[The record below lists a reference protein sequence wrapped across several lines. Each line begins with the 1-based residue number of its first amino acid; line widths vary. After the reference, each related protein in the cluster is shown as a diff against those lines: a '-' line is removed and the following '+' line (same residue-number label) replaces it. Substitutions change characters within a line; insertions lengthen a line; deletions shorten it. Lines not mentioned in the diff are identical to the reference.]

1 MKSATGVAW
10 VVNHMIPG
18 DFMKH
23 IQNNHT
29 KHSFILSAIFGLSSL
44 LYMAVNTVAADNP
57 VCTDCPEDP
66 DSFLTMLEKHVPE
79 DSITAAAYYDTVDPL
94 GKKTTY
100 ADWLV
105 ETGFLAS
112 VADYQETGPLVI
124 NADKTVVHRNVADLG
139 FVRVMSS
146 RCEPRCGHRNP
157 KIYSVIENY
166 LNFDDAANRVD
177 RLASV
182 AMEWTSPADGSQ
194 PGRRFVTFYA
204 FTGPGERNV
213 VNSAGAHVPFAPDL
227 DTRGTKQVPGLC
239 STCHG
244 GGPRNL
250 KANGT
255 YRGKGDTGALFL
267 PLDLDNFEFDLDP
280 MRPTLSR
287 KRQESAYRK
296 MNQMALITH
305 ASIEEFDE
313 VAGIARLPAGH
324 ELIEGWYGGPGMPKK
339 TFDGEFVPVGWLP
352 PAAPEGADELYL
364 EVVAPAC
371 RSCHAQQGRSL
382 DFGTYEGFMVFSDAI
397 QDLVLRVECGLDD
410 DPNTR
415 QSGQDNQAVM
425 PLALETYKRF
435 WDRDTDPSTAISQAD
450 IFKGFVEK
458 VDCNNL

>member
-1 MKSATGVAW
+1 
-10 VVNHMIPG
+10 MI
-18 DFMKH
+18 H

-29 KHSFILSAIFGLSSL
+29 KHSYNNHTKHSYILSTIFAISSL

-57 VCTDCPEDP
+57 VCTIGCPEDP
-66 DSFLTMLEKHVPE
+66 NTFLTLLEKHVPE
-79 DSITAAAYYDTVDPL
+79 DSTTAAAYYDTVDPDGL
-94 GKKTTY
+94 KDTY
-100 ADWLV
+100 AKWLV
-105 ETGFLAS
+105 ETGFLALET
-112 VADYQETGPLVI
+112 DYQETGPLVI

-146 RCEPRCGHRNP
+146 RCVPNCNHRNP

-166 LNFDDAANRVD
+166 DNFLDAAAREN

-204 FTGPGERNV
+204 FTGFLGNRNV
-213 VNSAGAHVPFAPDL
+213 VNSASLSVPFAPDL
-227 DTRGTKQVPGLC
+227 DTRGPKQVPGLC

-244 GGPRNL
+244 GAPLNL

-255 YRGKGDTGALFL
+255 YRRKGDTGALFL
-267 PLDLDNFEFDLDP
+267 PLDIDNFEFDP
-280 MRPTLSR
+280 INRTLSGKEQR
-287 KRQESAYRK
+287 AYRK

-305 ASIEEFDE
+305 ASIEEYDE
-313 VAGIARLPAGH
+313 VADITRAPAGH
-324 ELIEGWYGGPGMPKK
+324 ELIEGWYGGPGMPNKK
-339 TFDGEFVPVGWLP
+339 FDGEFVPAGWLP
-352 PAAPEGADELYL
+352 PAAPDGADELYL
-364 EVVAPAC
+364 GAIAPAC

-382 DFGTYEGFMVFSDAI
+382 DFGTYEGFMVFSDAH
-397 QDLVLRVECGLDD
+397 QNLVLRIECGLDD

-435 WDRDTDPSTAISQAD
+435 WDPATDPSTAISQA
-450 IFKGFVEK
+450 IILKEFVEN